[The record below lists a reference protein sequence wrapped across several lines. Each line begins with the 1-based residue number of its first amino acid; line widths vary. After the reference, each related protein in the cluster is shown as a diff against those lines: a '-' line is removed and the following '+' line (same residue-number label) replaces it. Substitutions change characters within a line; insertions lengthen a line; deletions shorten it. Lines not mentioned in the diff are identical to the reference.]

1 MSWLCFYAGSY
12 TWDLILQWNAKA
24 GHMLDS
30 YFSPLYP
37 SIGLN
42 HQTSTIHTISWNMF
56 TFCCFLNLLFVNDMQ
71 IFILLARYMTDW
83 NIPAIIWLGLVV
95 YHRRNFEKYFPFSV
109 FMLHSYIKL
118 LVSHLLSFWRAANV
132 FSCAYILNLA
142 RPPHC
147 QIPRQYQQAL
157 WYSGMSAIKY
167 VLFWWVYHK
176 LSRHNFM
183 LLTTVLA
190 YSGLRGAMAFALAL
204 QSVHDLPGGHGETI
218 FTATTSIVVLT
229 VSSWM

>member
-30 YFSPLYP
+30 YFSQLYP

-42 HQTSTIHTISWNMF
+42 HQTSTLHTISWNMF
-56 TFCCFLNLLFVNDMQ
+56 TLCCFLNLLFVNDMQ

-157 WYSGMSAIKY
+157 WYSGMSAVKY
-167 VLFWWVYHK
+167 VLFWWVCHK
-176 LSRHNFM
+176 LSRLNFHASNYWR
-183 LLTTVLA
+183 LLIK
-190 YSGLRGAMAFALAL
+190 GLEELWLLPSLFSLFMIFLVDMARQFSL
-204 QSVHDLPGGHGETI
+204 LPHLLL
-218 FTATTSIVVLT
+218 F
-229 VSSWM
+229 

>member
-30 YFSPLYP
+30 YFSQLYP

-42 HQTSTIHTISWNMF
+42 HQTSTLHTISWNMF

-83 NIPAIIWLGLVV
+83 NTSAIISFGLVV
-95 YHRRNFEKYFPFSV
+95 YHRRYFEKYFPFSV

-157 WYSGMSAIKY
+157 WYSGMSAVKY
-167 VLFWWVYHK
+167 VLFWWVCHK
-176 LSRHNFM
+176 LSRLNFHASNYWR
-183 LLTTVLA
+183 LLIK
-190 YSGLRGAMAFALAL
+190 GLEELWLLPSLFSLFMIFLVDMARQFSL
-204 QSVHDLPGGHGETI
+204 LPHLLL
-218 FTATTSIVVLT
+218 F
-229 VSSWM
+229 

>member
-30 YFSPLYP
+30 YFSQLYP

-42 HQTSTIHTISWNMF
+42 HQTSTLHTISWNMF

-83 NIPAIIWLGLVV
+83 TIIWLGLVV

-157 WYSGMSAIKY
+157 WYSGMSAVKY
-167 VLFWWVYHK
+167 VLFWWVCHK
-176 LSRHNFM
+176 LSRLNFHASNYWR
-183 LLTTVLA
+183 LLIK
-190 YSGLRGAMAFALAL
+190 GLEELWLLPSLFSLFMIFLVDMARQFSL
-204 QSVHDLPGGHGETI
+204 LPHLLL
-218 FTATTSIVVLT
+218 F
-229 VSSWM
+229 

>member
-30 YFSPLYP
+30 YFSQLYP

-42 HQTSTIHTISWNMF
+42 HQTSTLHTISWNMF

-83 NIPAIIWLGLVV
+83 NTSAIISFGLVV

-157 WYSGMSAIKY
+157 WYSGMSAVKY
-167 VLFWWVYHK
+167 VLFWWVCHK
-176 LSRHNFM
+176 LSRLNFHASNYWR
-183 LLTTVLA
+183 LLIK
-190 YSGLRGAMAFALAL
+190 GLEELWL
-204 QSVHDLPGGHGETI
+204 LPSLFSLFMI
-218 FTATTSIVVLT
+218 FLVDTARQFLLLPRLLLF
-229 VSSWM
+229 

>member
-30 YFSPLYP
+30 YFSQLYP

-83 NIPAIIWLGLVV
+83 TIIWLGLVV

-157 WYSGMSAIKY
+157 WYSGMSAVKY
-167 VLFWWVYHK
+167 VLFWWVCHK
-176 LSRHNFM
+176 LSRLNFHASNYWR
-183 LLTTVLA
+183 LLIK
-190 YSGLRGAMAFALAL
+190 GLEELWLLPSLFSLFMIFLVDMARQFSL
-204 QSVHDLPGGHGETI
+204 LPHLLL
-218 FTATTSIVVLT
+218 F
-229 VSSWM
+229 

>member
-30 YFSPLYP
+30 YFSQLYP

-42 HQTSTIHTISWNMF
+42 HQPSTLHTISWNRF

-167 VLFWWVYHK
+167 VLFWWVCHK
-176 LSRHNFM
+176 LSRLNFHASNYWR
-183 LLTTVLA
+183 LLIK
-190 YSGLRGAMAFALAL
+190 GLEELWLLPSLFSLFMIFLVDMARQFSL
-204 QSVHDLPGGHGETI
+204 LPHLLL
-218 FTATTSIVVLT
+218 F
-229 VSSWM
+229 